1 MGKIEKEQRLAEM
14 QALRN
19 HSRLKLLVS
28 ESDFE
33 RQVNVGEHGQNTS
46 ETEILQKWEAYQS
59 AWSEF
64 VRKYGKKESGI
75 SSSVGD
81 DGKQEINFQDVP
93 WPLMS
98 RKGSEVGEELL
109 LSLLHISGNDLHS
122 LIQQERLRWHP
133 DKFIQLFGSQL
144 SNLHRD
150 AVLLGV
156 KTVSQLLNSLANELC
171 SNTEESKC

>member
-1 MGKIEKEQRLAEM
+1 MVGLTSYWMMICSGLRNLVGKIEKEQRLAEM

-98 RKGSEVGEELL
+98 RKGSEGTVCCLTKPAL
-109 LSLLHISGNDLHS
+109 VFRCVLFYIWTSFLHS
-122 LIQQERLRWHP
+122 WV
-133 DKFIQLFGSQL
+133 LFN
-144 SNLHRD
+144 SN
-150 AVLLGV
+150 
-156 KTVSQLLNSLANELC
+156 
-171 SNTEESKC
+171 